1 MGKPIREFESR
12 PLRKQKGDTKSV
24 ALIVC
29 RKPSSACG
37 RKADGEQLGGLAEQ
51 RPFVCRDAR
60 GSAEIS
66 NLAPALAFTRMKTDE
81 KKTLRS
87 KGLFLF
93 ARTPAAA
100 QRYAISPSP
109 QKSERQSESV
119 TYKKKLLIFAFKSGQ
134 KRD

>member
-51 RPFVCRDAR
+51 RPFCLQGRPRQRRDMQSR
-60 GSAEIS
+60 PLRRSPKG
-66 NLAPALAFTRMKTDE
+66 NQNQQFTQV
-81 KKTLRS
+81 
-87 KGLFLF
+87 GC
-93 ARTPAAA
+93 
-100 QRYAISPSP
+100 
-109 QKSERQSESV
+109 
-119 TYKKKLLIFAFKSGQ
+119 
-134 KRD
+134 

>member
-51 RPFVCRDAR
+51 RPF
-60 GSAEIS
+60 
-66 NLAPALAFTRMKTDE
+66 
-81 KKTLRS
+81 
-87 KGLFLF
+87 LF
-93 ARTPAAA
+93 ARMPAAA
-100 QRYAISPSP
+100 KRYSISPS
-109 QKSERQSESV
+109 SV
-119 TYKKKLLIFAFKSGQ
+119 VFFYSIFCIFAVDFTVNGSYMNRERETGASPVQ
-134 KRD
+134 YPLL